1 MKLPEGLKDSS
12 AAIFS
17 ALLLAGLYVVSYYNY
32 LLFHSLAETFS
43 IVIGFALFVVAW
55 NTRRVLDNRYFL
67 FLGIGYLYVAF
78 LDLIH
83 LFSYKGMGVFPYS
96 GANLPTQLW
105 IAARYLESMTLL
117 LAIFFIR
124 KRVRAGLTF
133 GAFLLLTALTMA
145 SITSGYFPDCF
156 VEGEGL
162 TAFKVYSEYAI
173 CAILGSALYLLILHK
188 TEFDRNVLMLLI
200 ASIVTTM
207 LSELAFTFYVSVYG
221 ISNMVGHYLKI
232 FSFYLIYRAVV
243 VTGLVSPYDLLFRNI
258 KESEAML
265 RVRTEQLENA
275 NKELESFA
283 YSVSHDLRAPLRAI
297 DGFSNMLLIDI
308 GDRLDADSKRKF
320 NIIRK
325 NTKKMGQLI
334 DDILNFSR
342 TGRAFLSKAPID
354 VESIVRDVWREIR
367 DGNPDR
373 KMELKMTQLP
383 AAIGD
388 RSLVRQVLSNVLG
401 NAVKFTRERENT
413 LIEVSG
419 SNSGT
424 LNMYCVRDNGTGF
437 DMQYYDKLFEIFRRL
452 HSEKD
457 YEGTGVGL
465 AIVKKIIDKHGG
477 QVWAES
483 SPGEG
488 ASFYF
493 TLPAGE

>member
-1 MKLPEGLKDSS
+1 
-12 AAIFS
+12 
-17 ALLLAGLYVVSYYNY
+17 
-32 LLFHSLAETFS
+32 
-43 IVIGFALFVVAW
+43 
-55 NTRRVLDNRYFL
+55 
-67 FLGIGYLYVAF
+67 
-78 LDLIH
+78 
-83 LFSYKGMGVFPYS
+83 
-96 GANLPTQLW
+96 
-105 IAARYLESMTLL
+105 
-117 LAIFFIR
+117 
-124 KRVRAGLTF
+124 
-133 GAFLLLTALTMA
+133 
-145 SITSGYFPDCF
+145 
-156 VEGEGL
+156 
-162 TAFKVYSEYAI
+162 
-173 CAILGSALYLLILHK
+173 
-188 TEFDRNVLMLLI
+188 
-200 ASIVTTM
+200 
-207 LSELAFTFYVSVYG
+207 
-221 ISNMVGHYLKI
+221 
-232 FSFYLIYRAVV
+232 
-243 VTGLVSPYDLLFRNI
+243 
-258 KESEAML
+258 ML